1 MDRSAS
7 GYVDIFDGAYANFTE
22 QVLASIREATFGED
36 IGQNSWVTADE
47 YEAFIQLLRLSTE
60 AHVVEIASGS
70 GGPALHLARKTGC
83 RVTGLDANPSGVA
96 TANCEATRA
105 GLAERLR
112 FMVADATRPLPF
124 EDNTFDALLCIDS
137 MNHFPNRSE
146 VLKEWCRILK
156 PGGRAIFTDPVVLTG
171 PVTNEELA
179 ARSSIGLFV
188 FVPKGL
194 NEELIVKA
202 GFKLVSQLDATENAA
217 LVSRRWR
224 EARQRFR
231 DDLLRMEGAK
241 NFEGVQTIPGRRA
254 PADHRE
260 AAVAHRLRGGEV
272 ATFSSNYSILLAR
285 ESALAETGSR
295 ADGVRPNKKNN
306 RARARGARPHPVG
319 CLRTRRPSRRRWD
332 PGFR

>member
-1 MDRSAS
+1 MK
-7 GYVDIFDGAYANFTE
+7 VDFFDGAYANFDE
-22 QVLASIREATFGED
+22 QVLGSIREASFGED

-47 YEAFIQLLRLSTE
+47 YDGYIGILRLN
-60 AHVVEIASGS
+60 AHSHVLEVASGS
-70 GGPALHLARKTGC
+70 GGPALHLARRTGC
-83 RVTGLDANPSGVA
+83 WVTGVDANASGVR
-96 TANCEATRA
+96 TANALAIRA
-105 GLAERLR
+105 GIAERLR

-137 MNHFPNRSE
+137 MNHFPNRGDA
-146 VLKEWCRILK
+146 LKEWCRILK

-202 GFKLVSQLDATENAA
+202 GFKLVNQLDATENAA

-231 DDLLRMEGAK
+231 EDLLRMEGAE
-241 NFEGVQTIPGRRA
+241 NFEGVQKFLGAVHQLTAERRLSRIA
-254 PADHRE
+254 Y
-260 AAVAHRLRGGEV
+260 VAE
-272 ATFSSNYSILLAR
+272 
-285 ESALAETGSR
+285 
-295 ADGVRPNKKNN
+295 K
-306 RARARGARPHPVG
+306 
-319 CLRTRRPSRRRWD
+319 
-332 PGFR
+332 